1 MTENTVAPD
10 PEAEGWNEG
19 QEPAAGA
26 AFPEYPANPHNHRY
40 TVSVSGNAP
49 MIVVRGN
56 TASEVKEAF
65 DELEAEGLGAV
76 IGAFQA
82 GVKAAYN
89 MAQQL
94 GATVAP
100 AGPQGAPQAQFP
112 APPAQQF
119 PQAAQ
124 QFPGQ
129 PGQAPAPWQNAGAP
143 AFHAPQPNVP
153 QNWYKLNVPFGPQKN
168 AFDAIVAQYSF
179 RKGDPGKGGQVSFQK
194 EPVKSW
200 FCSPDVVGAFTQFS
214 PTSAHA

>member
-1 MTENTVAPD
+1 MTENTVASD
-10 PEAEGWNEG
+10 PEAEG
-19 QEPAAGA
+19 QAADMEAGPGWG
-26 AFPEYPANPHNHRY
+26 FPESPANPHNHRY
-40 TVSVSGNAP
+40 TISVSGNAP

-65 DELEAEGLGAV
+65 DELESEGLGAV

-100 AGPQGAPQAQFP
+100 AGPQGAPQAPFP

-143 AFHAPQPNVP
+143 AFQPSGP
-153 QNWYKLNVPFGPQKN
+153 SLPPGWYKLNVPFPQKG
-168 AFDAIVAQYSF
+168 AFDGIVAQYGI
-179 RKGDPGKGGQVSFQK
+179 RKGNPGGGGQVSFQK
-194 EPVKSW
+194 EAKSW
-200 FCSPDVVGAFTQFS
+200 YCSPEVVGAFSQFS
-214 PTSAHA
+214 PMAA